1 MLRQLRK
8 MRELVSLAVAVGA
21 GRLKR
26 HEADIEG
33 LKTVVSS
40 LVSVEGSVGS
50 HIGGIDNGLYAALFN
65 AGARE
70 LEMERLSSLYES
82 LASRVAGLE
91 MLANSADK
99 RPPTDMVETGEQQQ
113 SAVPDGA
120 ELIATFER
128 LLKRDRL
135 KVFGDFSKSRINFH
149 QVVKEYVRA
158 VKERDA
164 LLNARDNWFRERQ
177 SLVRQRGAGGKSSNS
192 LDVAF
197 PPELRNL
204 YEPLSVCVVDVGA
217 QNLASEDHIY
227 GPLVS
232 MRAARVIGFEPLR
245 DEAQIRTADDPNITM
260 LNHFVGEGGEGTFH
274 VGKFNPTSSLLEPNR
289 AFLSQFVALSEM
301 CEVVSEQ
308 PVKTTRLD
316 DVLEV
321 GDCDFLKIDVQ
332 GGELGVLRG
341 ATQLLEGTVVVH
353 SEVEFA
359 PIYKD

>member
-8 MRELVSLAVAVGA
+8 MRELVSLAVTVGA

-120 ELIATFER
+120 ELIAT
-128 LLKRDRL
+128 LKRPFNRNRL
-135 KVFGDFSKSRINFH
+135 KFFG
-149 QVVKEYVRA
+149 
-158 VKERDA
+158 
-164 LLNARDNWFRERQ
+164 
-177 SLVRQRGAGGKSSNS
+177 
-192 LDVAF
+192 
-197 PPELRNL
+197 
-204 YEPLSVCVVDVGA
+204 
-217 QNLASEDHIY
+217 
-227 GPLVS
+227 
-232 MRAARVIGFEPLR
+232 
-245 DEAQIRTADDPNITM
+245 
-260 LNHFVGEGGEGTFH
+260 
-274 VGKFNPTSSLLEPNR
+274 TS
-289 AFLSQFVALSEM
+289 
-301 CEVVSEQ
+301 
-308 PVKTTRLD
+308 TT
-316 DVLEV
+316 
-321 GDCDFLKIDVQ
+321 
-332 GGELGVLRG
+332 
-341 ATQLLEGTVVVH
+341 
-353 SEVEFA
+353 
-359 PIYKD
+359 